1 MSTTLLYDTALAA
14 AGAIAGEMLVF
25 TVILEGAMNSNN
37 PTGIATM
44 AAPLML
50 IAPIGGAVASLHF
63 LGGKPVNSDMF
74 LPIAL
79 AWGVSYLFSSARK
92 NK

>member
-1 MSTTLLYDTALAA
+1 MSTTLIYDTALAA

-25 TVILEGAMNSNN
+25 TLILEGAMDSTN
-37 PTGIATM
+37 PTGIATL

-50 IAPIGGAVASLHF
+50 AAPIGGAVASLYF
-63 LGGKPVNSDMF
+63 IGGKPVNSDMF
-74 LPIAL
+74 LPIIL
-79 AWGVSYLFSSARK
+79 ASGVSYLFSSTRK